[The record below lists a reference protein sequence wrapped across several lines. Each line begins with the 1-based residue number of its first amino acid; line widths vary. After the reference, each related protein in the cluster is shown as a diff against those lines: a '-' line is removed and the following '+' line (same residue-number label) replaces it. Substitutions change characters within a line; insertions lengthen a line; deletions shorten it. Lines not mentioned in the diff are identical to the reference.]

1 MVHTYKIT
9 GMTCNGCRAHVEK
22 TLQEVNGV
30 KNVTVDLENAEA
42 VIEMEKHIPWDILET
57 ALQKGGGNYHI
68 LAPGT
73 AEANSNFSKVPK
85 NDNSVSEDNTA
96 DDSQNFGK
104 VETSMT
110 HTYQVTGMTCN
121 GCRAHVEKTLQGVKG
136 VQNASVDLEKAEAV
150 IEMEKHI
157 PVGTFEAAL
166 QKDGGKYHIVEQE
179 GKGET
184 NFSKV
189 PQNDNSVSE
198 DNTADDGQNFGKVEE
213 ADLMTHTYSIIGMT
227 CNGCRTHVEETFN
240 KVAGVKKAKVDLEKA
255 EAVIEME
262 KHIPVGVFE
271 DALQKDG
278 WNYHILDAPK
288 NGKIEQRF
296 EIVGM
301 TCSGCR
307 EHVQDVLQKV
317 DGVGKANVNLEKAEA
332 FVSMNKPVPV
342 TALQEALLDEA
353 GSYNIYLPGQDSS
366 VPPKPKKPQGK
377 GTGTYYCPMHCEGD
391 KTYDQPGDCPVC
403 GMDLVEEVSLTV
415 KPDQYT
421 CPMHPEVVKDEPG
434 SCPICG
440 MDLVR
445 IEPDLTGEQ
454 KTYNK
459 LVKKFKIAVAF
470 TLPIFLIAMG
480 EMIPGNPIYKW
491 MSMEAWNWVQFG
503 LSIPVVFYATWMFFE
518 RAYRSI
524 KSWNLNM
531 FTLIGIGAGV
541 AWLFS
546 VFGMVFPDFFPAQFK
561 THAGTVHVYFEA
573 ATVILTLVLMGQVLE
588 ARAHSRTNSAIKE
601 LLKLAPNKAT
611 IVVDGEEKVIDT
623 DKIEVGDIL
632 RVKPGEKIPV
642 DGSIKKGETNIDES
656 MITGEP
662 VPVEKVEGD
671 KVTSG
676 TINGNRSFT
685 MTAEKVG
692 DETLLAQIIKMVNDA
707 SRSQAPIQK
716 LADRISGYFV
726 PVVVFI
732 SIITF
737 IIWAIYGPEPQY
749 VYALINAIAVLIIA
763 CPCALGL
770 ATPMSVMVGVGK
782 GAQNG
787 VLIKNA
793 QSLEQMNK
801 IDVLIIDK
809 TGTITEGKPSVEKV
823 VAYGSYSEDKVIELM
838 ASVNAQSEHP
848 LASATVNYAKDRK
861 IAISEA
867 SDFNAVTGKGVTG
880 STSGKEV
887 AIGNE
892 KLMSQLNADISEE
905 LQKKV
910 KQEQELGKTVSYI
923 AIDNEVSGYV
933 TITDPIKK
941 TSRQAIQELMD
952 DGVEVIM
959 LTGDNETTASAVAS
973 ELHLTGFKAGMLPQ
987 NKLEEVEKLQAQGKK
1002 VAMAGDGINDAPAL
1016 AKADIGIA
1024 MGTGTDVAIESAEI
1038 TLVKGDLHGVVKAKK
1053 LSSKVM
1059 TNIKQNL
1066 FFALIYNTLGVP
1078 IAAGVLYPFFGL
1090 LLSPMI
1096 AALAMS
1102 FSSVS
1107 VIANAL
1113 RLRTAKID

>member
-1 MVHTYKIT
+1 MQHTYKIT
-9 GMTCNGCRAHVEK
+9 GMTCNGCRSHVEE
-22 TLQEVNGV
+22 TLQKVEGV
-30 KNVTVDLENAEA
+30 KSASVDLEKAEA
-42 VIEMEKHIPWDILET
+42 KIEMERHVPWDVLET

-73 AEANSNFSKVPK
+73 SKVKSSGKGVK
-85 NDNSVSEDNTA
+85 NNISEA
-96 DDSQNFGK
+96 SSKAGK
-104 VETSMT
+104 KPMT
-110 HTYQVTGMTCN
+110 HTYKITGMTCN
-121 GCRAHVEKTLQGVKG
+121 GCRSHVEETLQKVEGVKS
-136 VQNASVDLEKAEAV
+136 ASVDLEKAEAV
-150 IEMEKHI
+150 IEM
-157 PVGTFEAAL
+157 
-166 QKDGGKYHIVEQE
+166 QQ
-179 GKGET
+179 
-184 NFSKV
+184 
-189 PQNDNSVSE
+189 
-198 DNTADDGQNFGKVEE
+198 
-213 ADLMTHTYSIIGMT
+213 
-227 CNGCRTHVEETFN
+227 
-240 KVAGVKKAKVDLEKA
+240 
-255 EAVIEME
+255 
-262 KHIPVGVFE
+262 HIPVGVFE
-271 DALQKDG
+271 DALQKEGGD
-278 WNYHILDAPK
+278 YHILDAPK
-288 NGKIEQRF
+288 NGKLEQRF

-317 DGVGKANVNLEKAEA
+317 DGVEKAKVDLEKAEA
-332 FVSMNKPVPV
+332 FVSMNTPVPV
-342 TALQEALLDEA
+342 TAFQEALLEEA
-353 GSYNIYLPGQDSS
+353 GSYNIFLPGQVSS
-366 VPPKPKKPQGK
+366 APPKPKKPQGE

-391 KTYDQPGDCPVC
+391 KTYDEPGDCPVC
-403 GMDLVEEVSLTV
+403 GMDLVEEVSLKAE
-415 KPDQYT
+415 KPLYT
-421 CPMHPEVVKDEPG
+421 CPMHPEVKEDEPG

-459 LVKKFKIAVAF
+459 LVKKFKIAVTF
-470 TLPIFLIAMG
+470 TLPIFIIAMS
-480 EMIPGNPIYKW
+480 EMISKNPLFEL
-491 MSMEAWNWVQFG
+491 MELRLWNWVQFG
-503 LSIPVVFYATWMFFE
+503 LSLPVVFYATWMFFE
-518 RAYRSI
+518 RAWRSI

-561 THAGTVHVYFEA
+561 TPAGTVHVYFEA

-588 ARAHSRTNSAIKE
+588 ARAHSRTNSAVKE

-611 IVVDGEEKVIDT
+611 IVVDGEEKIIDT

-662 VPVEKVEGD
+662 VPIEKIEGD

-685 MTAEKVG
+685 MKAEKVG

-726 PVVVFI
+726 PVVVLI

-737 IIWAIYGPEPQY
+737 IIWALYGPEPQY

-823 VAYGSYSEDKVIELM
+823 VANGNYSEEEVIKMM

-848 LASATVNYAKDRK
+848 LASATVNYAKQRK
-861 IAISEA
+861 IAFFGA
-867 SDFNAVTGKGVTG
+867 SDFNSVTGKGVTG

-892 KLMSQLNADISEE
+892 KLMSQLNAEVSEE

-910 KQEQELGKTVSYI
+910 KQEQEQGKTVSYI
-923 AIDNEVSGYV
+923 AINNDIAGYV

-941 TSRQAIQELMD
+941 TSRQAIKELMD

-959 LTGDNETTASAVAS
+959 LTGDNETTAAAVAS

-987 NKLEEVEKLQAQGKK
+987 HKLEEVEKLQQQGKK

-1038 TLVKGDLHGVVKAKK
+1038 TLVKGDLHGVVKAKT
-1053 LSSKVM
+1053 LSKKVM
-1059 TNIKQNL
+1059 RNIKENL
-1066 FFALIYNTLGVP
+1066 FFALIYNTIGVP
-1078 IAAGVLYPFFGL
+1078 IAAGVLYPFFGI

-1113 RLRTAKID
+1113 RLRGAKIG